1 MNALKAHYR
10 YVVEQD
16 EKKRKE
22 EREKEHERVANM
34 TPEERAEYEKQKEEN
49 RKQLEHRLTE
59 LFSVY
64 SAIPNKP
71 YR

>member
-1 MNALKAHYR
+1 MNALKAHYK
-10 YVVEQD
+10 YVAEQE

-22 EREKEHERVANM
+22 EREKEQERVANM
-34 TPEERAEYEKQKEEN
+34 TPEERAEYEKQKEADRE
-49 RKQLEHRLTE
+49 QLRQRLAE

-71 YR
+71 YK

>member
-1 MNALKAHYR
+1 MNALKAHYK
-10 YVVEQD
+10 YVVEQE

-22 EREKEHERVANM
+22 EREKEQERVANM
-34 TPEERAEYEKQKEEN
+34 TPEERAECEKQKEAE
-49 RKQLEHRLTE
+49 RKQMKHRLTE